1 MRIIHGNKSLDAEA
15 DQDLFVITMTRYFT
29 IGKDKLEIEL
39 DLIEGEKLYQELGE
53 WLKGT
58 KREHDDALQDQ
69 NE

>member
-1 MRIIHGNKSLDAEA
+1 MRIIHGNKSLEVEA

-39 DLIEGEKLYQELGE
+39 DPVEGEKLYQELGK

-58 KREHDDALQDQ
+58 KREHDDALQDK

>member
-1 MRIIHGNKSLDAEA
+1 MRIIHGNKSLEVEA
-15 DQDLFVITMTRYFT
+15 DQDLFVITMTRHFT

-39 DLIEGEKLYQELGE
+39 DLTEGEKLYQELGE

-58 KREHDDALQDQ
+58 KREHDDALQDK

>member
-1 MRIIHGNKSLDAEA
+1 MRIIHGNKSFEVEA

-39 DLIEGEKLYQELGE
+39 DLIEGEMLYQALGE

-58 KREHDDALQDQ
+58 KREHDDALQDKNQ
-69 NE
+69 

>member
-1 MRIIHGNKSLDAEA
+1 MRIIHGDKSFEYGA

-29 IGKDKLEIEL
+29 IGKDKIEIEL
-39 DLIEGEKLYQELGE
+39 DPVEGEKLYQELGE

-69 NE
+69 NK

>member
-1 MRIIHGNKSLDAEA
+1 MRIIHGDKSFEYEA

-29 IGKDKLEIEL
+29 IGKDKIEIEL
-39 DLIEGEKLYQELGE
+39 DPVEGKKLYQELGE

-69 NE
+69 NK

>member
-1 MRIIHGNKSLDAEA
+1 MRIIHGNKSLEVEA
-15 DQDLFVITMTRYFT
+15 DQDLFVITIARFFT

-58 KREHDDALQDQ
+58 KREHDDALQDKNQ
-69 NE
+69 

>member
-1 MRIIHGNKSLDAEA
+1 MRIIHGNKILNVEA
-15 DQDLFVITMTRYFT
+15 DQDLFVITMTRHFT

-39 DLIEGEKLYQELGE
+39 DLTEGEKLYQELGE

-58 KREHDDALQDQ
+58 KREHDDALQDK

>member
-1 MRIIHGNKSLDAEA
+1 MHGDKSFEVEA

-58 KREHDDALQDQ
+58 KREHDDALQDK

>member
-1 MRIIHGNKSLDAEA
+1 MRIIHGNKILNVEA
-15 DQDLFVITMTRYFT
+15 DQDLFVITMTSYLT

-39 DLIEGEKLYQELGE
+39 DPVEGEKLYQALGE

-58 KREHDDALQDQ
+58 KREHDDALQDK